1 MANRE
6 KYTRAAIGHMTA
18 HYERKKDKKGNYYK
32 FGNQDIDPAR
42 SVLNYNLAADDQP
55 MPQKDF
61 VEKRI
66 KDLHCLN
73 RKNVNVMMSWLVT
86 LPQNLNDKDLQEK
99 RKFFEKSYEFLKA
112 RYGAENVISAY
123 VHMDETQPHMHF
135 AWTPVL
141 FDEKKQAYRFNAKVV
156 GSRNDLQTF
165 HDQFDTYMTQQMGYV
180 TGVRNGITEINMSIN
195 ELKAIQK
202 KMSKIDEQIAQNAP
216 QSLRK
221 GKFGYKSKEVDT
233 YIQHHEN
240 VQKRLYLT
248 SESKSVMQKAN
259 EGLEIE
265 LKKAKLSNSAKSR
278 KQLEQKVVDLTTE
291 VIKLKQQ
298 NQAFENQIKD
308 LQSENKELKAN
319 IEWLKDFVYHTI
331 DYFKEKFHEYT
342 DVIEQKLTQW
352 FTDEEFQVIG
362 QVGYEQDQYLA
373 DLDGTYDRIEQNNE
387 FKLWCK
393 SDEYH
398 YVLTDTDNEPLLEFD
413 SADVGLREFDDIDLD
428 SAISLFEEKMNRN
441 SEREFER

>member
-123 VHMDETQPHMHF
+123 VHMDEAQPHMHF

-141 FDEKKQAYRFNAKVV
+141 FDGR
-156 GSRNDLQTF
+156 
-165 HDQFDTYMTQQMGYV
+165 
-180 TGVRNGITEINMSIN
+180 
-195 ELKAIQK
+195 
-202 KMSKIDEQIAQNAP
+202 SKP
-216 QSLRK
+216 
-221 GKFGYKSKEVDT
+221 
-233 YIQHHEN
+233 
-240 VQKRLYLT
+240 
-248 SESKSVMQKAN
+248 
-259 EGLEIE
+259 
-265 LKKAKLSNSAKSR
+265 
-278 KQLEQKVVDLTTE
+278 
-291 VIKLKQQ
+291 
-298 NQAFENQIKD
+298 
-308 LQSENKELKAN
+308 
-319 IEWLKDFVYHTI
+319 
-331 DYFKEKFHEYT
+331 T
-342 DVIEQKLTQW
+342 DSMPK
-352 FTDEEFQVIG
+352 
-362 QVGYEQDQYLA
+362 
-373 DLDGTYDRIEQNNE
+373 
-387 FKLWCK
+387 
-393 SDEYH
+393 
-398 YVLTDTDNEPLLEFD
+398 
-413 SADVGLREFDDIDLD
+413 
-428 SAISLFEEKMNRN
+428 
-441 SEREFER
+441 